1 MPNDL
6 RHTPDTDER
15 IRQLIHVGAEILGGT
30 AGSLAETAIGFLVAG
45 PAGAA
50 IGGAGSTA
58 ISMVLRRVGA
68 DVTERLLSPREQAR
82 VGFVLTSAAAEIHSR
97 NEQGEPLRTDGFFDP
112 GNGDRSDAEEVAES
126 VLLRS
131 QREPEE
137 KKLPYMAHLLANIAF
152 DTKVNAYLA
161 HQISKIA
168 EQLTY
173 RQFCILGLATI
184 KDSFELRMVNYRDQN
199 RFAKELHQILYE
211 FQELHSKEY
220 IHFAES
226 DGFAGVTNIVPG
238 RITLQ
243 GLGNDIY
250 TLMGLSLIPRTDI
263 AQIADQLG

>member
-173 RQFCILGLATI
+173 RQFCILWLATI
-184 KDSFELRMVNYRDQN
+184 EDSFELRMVNYIEIRIGSQKNCIKYYMNSKSFIPKSIFTSLKATDLQVLQTLFPEESHFRDLATTFI
-199 RFAKELHQILYE
+199 R
-211 FQELHSKEY
+211 
-220 IHFAES
+220 
-226 DGFAGVTNIVPG
+226 
-238 RITLQ
+238 
-243 GLGNDIY
+243 
-250 TLMGLSLIPRTDI
+250 
-263 AQIADQLG
+263 